1 MASAS
6 TAFSNPSSP
15 TLPISLSPFAIPS
28 KTSFHIMHPSLPSY
42 DSLTIAAALQAVT
55 LANAAA
61 HAARDAVSSAI
72 ALTEIAFP
80 TNYEFQFH
88 KDDGTHTNL
97 SSIASKRMWR
107 RKKKKRKRKTATE
120 LSNLEVSSCWCSSPS
135 SYYER
140 YLTPTEEAQFSHYLK
155 EGARLEAVRKRIQ
168 RTEMQEPSMIQW
180 AEAVG
185 MEKVSLEEKLRRA
198 RECRKRITL
207 SYKRL
212 VVTIA
217 TKYEGKGL
225 SQKELVQE
233 GCIGLLQ
240 GAERFDPKR
249 GCKLSTY
256 VYWWIKQAI
265 IKAVA
270 TKSRLIRL
278 PGSMQGLMAKI
289 AQANNI
295 LRRRLGRWP
304 TFDEIA
310 DTVQVDISNIS
321 LVSDRTRPPIS
332 MDQPLSNHGN
342 ITLQEIMAGPEETM
356 PETMV
361 ARKQM
366 KQDIDRLLKT
376 LSGREENILR
386 LYFGLNGETARSC
399 DEIGRLLHL
408 SRERV
413 RQIQY
418 LALRKLQQTATL
430 YSLQSYM

>member
-310 DTVQVDISNIS
+310 DT
-321 LVSDRTRPPIS
+321 
-332 MDQPLSNHGN
+332 
-342 ITLQEIMAGPEETM
+342 EIMAGPEETM